1 VEALRAGDVDCLHRI
16 FTLRNM
22 DVVLATYD
30 QLKLH
35 MDKALEVSPSQCEEL
50 LAAAFSCV
58 SCICRDLH
66 IAIFGNFGA
75 VLRKDLSSPPFVC

>member
-1 VEALRAGDVDCLHRI
+1 MSESGRKMQAVSLHNHKRAQGELSQWQRALSDWQVEILRAGDVDCLHRI

-35 MDKALEVSPSQCEEL
+35 MDKALEVRSTHC
-50 LAAAFSCV
+50 
-58 SCICRDLH
+58 
-66 IAIFGNFGA
+66 
-75 VLRKDLSSPPFVC
+75 